1 MGGDVAVALTRRRFV
16 QAAGG
21 AAASHALLPAV
32 ARVGEAFAQTGASP
46 ASARRNRLV
55 VIHLYGGNDGL
66 NTVIPT
72 AGTAY
77 DVYRKVRPALSYKPS
92 QTLPL
97 DLPADRAHHL
107 GLNAQL
113 KTLHK
118 LYRDGR
124 LAIVQGVDYPQHN
137 YSHFV
142 SGDIWHSGEP
152 GQAPDSGWLGRHL
165 DRHAPKPGELRGIG
179 IGYELPL
186 MLRGRQRAGVELRS
200 IAATRFS
207 DGTGAVA
214 DARHDALALFDH
226 HARSEPLRRFAGSG
240 ARQAVDLVDVL
251 AKVPPAKSTGTP
263 LGDGLLTA
271 RSLLGLN
278 LGVEVMFL
286 GVGGY
291 DTHTDEKG
299 QHEALLRDLDR
310 SLEAFFLGTYGGKRI
325 TTALP
330 AALASRTTVMV
341 MSEFGRRIGENGTG
355 AGAGTDH
362 GAAAPVL
369 LVGPKGRVAP
379 GLHGEHPHLGTTK
392 APADNLMMTT
402 DVRRLYQT
410 VLTDWLHDPDPLYDR
425 MAPLRGLF
433 R

>member
-1 MGGDVAVALTRRRFV
+1 MALTRRRFV

-21 AAASHALLPAV
+21 AAAAHALLPAV
-32 ARVGEAFAQTGASP
+32 ARVGEAFAHASPSP
-46 ASARRNRLV
+46 ASAARNRLV

-72 AGTAY
+72 AGRAY
-77 DVYRKVRPALSYKPS
+77 DVYRKVRPAVSYTPK

-97 DLPADRAHHL
+97 DLAADRAHHL

-118 LYRDGR
+118 LYRQGR
-124 LAIVQGVDYPQHN
+124 VAIVQGVDYPDHN

-152 GQAPDSGWLGRHL
+152 GQAPESGWLGRHL
-165 DRHAPKPGELRGIG
+165 DRHGPKPGELRGVG

-186 MLRGRQRAGVELRS
+186 MLRGRQRAGVEIAS
-200 IAATRFS
+200 IAATRFG
-207 DGTGAVA
+207 DGTATVA
-214 DARHDALALFDH
+214 DARHDALALFGH
-226 HARSEPLRRFAGSG
+226 HAASEPLRRFAGNG

-251 AKVPPAKSTGTP
+251 AKVPPAKSTGSG
-263 LGDGLLTA
+263 LGDGMLTA
-271 RSLLGLN
+271 RSLLN
-278 LGVEVMFL
+278 IDIGVEVLFL

-291 DTHTDEKG
+291 DTHTG
-299 QHEALLRDLDR
+299 QRSQHELLLRDLDR
-310 SLEAFFLGTYGGKRI
+310 SLEAFFLGTYGGKSLGVG
-325 TTALP
+325 ALP
-330 AALASRTTVMV
+330 AKLASRTVVMV
-341 MSEFGRRIGENGTG
+341 MSEFGRRIGENGSG

-369 LVGPKGRVAP
+369 LVGPKGRVVP
-379 GLHGEHPHLGTTK
+379 GLHGEHPTLGTTK
-392 APADNLMMTT
+392 APADNLAMTT

-410 VLTDWLHDPDPLYDR
+410 VLTGWLHDPDPLYDR
-425 MAPLRGLF
+425 MTPLRGLF